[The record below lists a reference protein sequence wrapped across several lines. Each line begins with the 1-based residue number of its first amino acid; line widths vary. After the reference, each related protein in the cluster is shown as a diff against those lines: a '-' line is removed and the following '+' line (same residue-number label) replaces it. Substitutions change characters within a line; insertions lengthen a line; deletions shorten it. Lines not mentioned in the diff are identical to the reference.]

1 MLITL
6 SLLIIGLLLLI
17 KGGDWLVNGS
27 SSIARQ
33 YGISELVIGL
43 TIVAFGTSAPE
54 LVVSSLAAIN
64 HHPEIALGNVI
75 GSNNFNLFFILG
87 VLGVIAPLSV
97 QKTTIRIEIPLS
109 MAAAIFL
116 LILANNFFIAK
127 TPIINRL
134 DALLLLVCFVAFI
147 IYIWKTIKTE
157 ETIVSASI
165 KETSQKTIRSV
176 ALILLGLASLMFGG
190 KWVVDSS
197 IEIAHYFNISEKV
210 IGLTIVAMGTSLP
223 ELFTSVIA
231 IRKKSADIAIGNVI
245 GSNIFNIFLIL
256 GVGGII
262 RPMEYSIAF
271 NSDLILLIIGSILLL
286 LAMFTGKKRKLDR
299 WEAIILLVIY
309 IAYMVY
315 VGIRN

>member
-109 MAAAIFL
+109 LAAAL
-116 LILANNFFIAK
+116 LLLFLANNFFIGK
-127 TPIINRL
+127 NPIINRL

-231 IRKKSADIAIGNVI
+231 IRKNSADIAIGNVI